1 MTFPRRS
8 AIIAVIFAACL
19 LVLAADM
26 VIVKVQSTA
35 IRKTPQFFAPV
46 LLNLKAGDR
55 LEKLGA
61 SNGWIQVRTSAGIS
75 GWIHSG
81 AVEAPKFNLMA
92 TDAAMKTRASASEV
106 ALAGK
111 GFNKQVEDSY
121 RVRHAEL
128 NFGLVDRLLQ
138 IKVAAATL
146 EDFLRKGRLG
156 DFKGGAR

>member
-1 MTFPRRS
+1 MTFPRRT
-8 AIIAVIFAACL
+8 AVIAGILAACL
-19 LVLAADM
+19 LVLAADV

-46 LLNLKAGDR
+46 LANLKAGDR

-61 SNGWIQVRTSAGIS
+61 SGGWIQVRTPAGIS
-75 GWIHSG
+75 GWIHAG

-92 TDAAMKTRASASEV
+92 SDTALKTRASTSEV

-111 GFNKQVEDSY
+111 GFNRQVEDSY
-121 RVRHAEL
+121 RARHAEL

-138 IKVAAATL
+138 IKLAAATL

-156 DFKGGAR
+156 DFRGGVR